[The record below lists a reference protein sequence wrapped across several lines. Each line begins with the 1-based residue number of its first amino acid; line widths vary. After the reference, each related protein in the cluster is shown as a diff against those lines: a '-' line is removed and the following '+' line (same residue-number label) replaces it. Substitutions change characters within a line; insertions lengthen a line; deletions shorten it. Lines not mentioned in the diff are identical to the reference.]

1 MSEKGGYKNIDP
13 HGGVKFKEGNR
24 AAEKWTEE
32 RALAFGN
39 EMINWMTSADENIF
53 FDEFI
58 FLIAPSL
65 PDYGDVSIFTTTPAY
80 LANKYSSFSNL
91 LERARKIQETRL
103 KKFGAFDKLNASIVK
118 FLLSAEHGL
127 SEKSIIESTNTT
139 DINISPK
146 TLDDW
151 YDKNRCKK
159 KP

>member
-1 MSEKGGYKNIDP
+1 MNKRKKVNGVMFEKGNK
-13 HGGVKFKEGNR
+13 

-39 EMINWMTSADENIF
+39 EMLDWMTSADENIF

-58 FLIAPSL
+58 FLIAPEL
-65 PDYGDVSIFTTTPAY
+65 PDYDDVSIRVDTPAY
-80 LANKYSSFSNL
+80 LANKYPSFSNL
-91 LERARKIQETRL
+91 LERGRKIQETRL
-103 KKFGAFDKLNASIVK
+103 RKFGAFDKLNASIVK

-127 SEKSIIESTNTT
+127 SEKSIIESNNTT

-151 YDKNRCKK
+151 YDKNRDKK
-159 KP
+159 K